1 MTSTTETYLRLQQL
15 YREKAERDTN
25 AVETHAR
32 RLLQSLGR
40 DPQAIPHADI
50 RNFVKNAR
58 NLRQMALAGLAALS
72 L

>member
-25 AVETHAR
+25 AVEAHAR
-32 RLLQSLGR
+32 RLLQSVGR
-40 DPQAIPHADI
+40 DSQAIPHADI

-58 NLRQMALAGLAALS
+58 NLRQMAHAGLAALS
-72 L
+72 